1 MSDHD
6 HLEPLPEATPRIMVG
21 MFVGGVV
28 TGVVALLLDVWVTQ
42 ALLGFESPYIVFSL
56 AVMAIFV
63 ISGSMKDNSLGVVL
77 PLLGGIAIGVFTM
90 NAVRVHGFS
99 ESSMLAG
106 IGL

>member
-1 MSDHD
+1 MSNHD
-6 HLEPLPEATPRIMVG
+6 HLDPLPEATPRLMVG

-42 ALLGFESPYIVFSL
+42 ALLGFENPYIVFSL

-77 PLLGGIAIGVFTM
+77 PLLSGIIIGVLTM
-90 NAVRVHGFS
+90 NTIRVHGFG
-99 ESSMLAG
+99 EASMLSG
-106 IGL
+106 VGL